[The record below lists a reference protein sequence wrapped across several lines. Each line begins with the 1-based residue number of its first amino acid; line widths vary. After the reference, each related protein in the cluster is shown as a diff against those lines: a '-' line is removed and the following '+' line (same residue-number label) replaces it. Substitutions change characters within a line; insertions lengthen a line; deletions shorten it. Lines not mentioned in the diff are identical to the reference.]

1 MTAAKK
7 VLLVLPSLPLHP
19 SASELSTDDS
29 DREDDGGSEHIE
41 QDHHGCRGSSP
52 RKATAESPGAA
63 ERWESRALPPSE
75 VEKNQEAAGGDN
87 VEVGKRR
94 VHTEQDGETT
104 PAARKRKSESAA
116 AERTPK
122 SQSKAK
128 TRNSRNADWLPG
140 ASPRKMEERAAPS
153 SASSDDD
160 SAVAAAAAGPQGE
173 EGGGCSERNR
183 SKTRGTPP
191 SKKYNG
197 VKEKSKA
204 ARQAAFWEV
213 PEKRPKVSGG
223 AGGGG
228 EEQKAAVRPKG
239 QKDVWSSIQ
248 AQWPKKTLKELFSD
262 SDTEAANSPPPPAP
276 PPATSSCPEEE
287 DDDDEEGVGLED
299 VRGRPHPEDE
309 EVPSEGPGE
318 SDKLQEFP
326 SSSGSNSVLNTPP
339 TTPESPPAGGAGAGR
354 SSAEDSAQQLRP
366 SPPHNQPPPAPAV
379 NPSLC
384 SEGQT
389 DALLP
394 LPPPTPLGAT
404 REEAAGSRSS
414 ETDSSTVEV
423 ESLGGEL
430 QELPLSSRDDGAASP
445 SKAFD
450 VGLSCSSSSC
460 GCSHEL
466 SGSSQQESEPKSRGK
481 KKIITNK
488 PTEVSSYSLF

>member
-1 MTAAKK
+1 M
-7 VLLVLPSLPLHP
+7 
-19 SASELSTDDS
+19 
-29 DREDDGGSEHIE
+29 G
-41 QDHHGCRGSSP
+41 
-52 RKATAESPGAA
+52 
-63 ERWESRALPPSE
+63 
-75 VEKNQEAAGGDN
+75 KNQEAASGEN
-87 VEVGKRR
+87 VEAGKRR
-94 VHTEQDGETT
+94 SHAESESDTA
-104 PAARKRKSESAA
+104 PAARKRKSEGAP

-128 TRNSRNADWLPG
+128 TRNARNAEWLPA
-140 ASPRKMEERAAPS
+140 ASPRKPEERGAAS

-160 SAVAAAAAGPQGE
+160 GVVAAAATGPQAE
-173 EGGGCSERNR
+173 EGGGGGGERSR
-183 SKTRGTPP
+183 SKTKGTPP

-223 AGGGG
+223 GAGC
-228 EEQKAAVRPKG
+228 EDQKAAAAVRPKG

-262 SDTEAANSPPPPAP
+262 SDTEAANSPPPPP
-276 PPATSSCPEEE
+276 LPPASSSCPEEE
-287 DDDDEEGVGLED
+287 EEDDDEGEGLEGA
-299 VRGRPHPEDE
+299 RGGGHPEDE
-309 EVPSEGPGE
+309 EAPSEGPAE

-339 TTPESPPAGGAGAGR
+339 TTPESPPAGSGGGGGAGR
-354 SSAEDSAQQLRP
+354 GTAEDSAQQPRP
-366 SPPHNQPPPAPAV
+366 SPPHPHPAPAPASQPGL
-379 NPSLC
+379 PSEPA
-384 SEGQT
+384 SNV
-389 DALLP
+389 LLP
-394 LPPPTPLGAT
+394 LPPPAPLGAT
-404 REEAAGSRSS
+404 REEAAGVRS

-430 QELPLSSRDDGAASP
+430 QELLPSSRDDGGASP

-481 KKIITNK
+481 KK
-488 PTEVSSYSLF
+488 